1 MQQVHQ
7 EQPEQI
13 GPNTSLLAKELQQ
26 QWHVQ
31 RNMHHGNINIK
42 PYSNRKVWWWCD
54 QCPDGVPHVWE
65 IIVNHT
71 TQGTGCPFCSG
82 TAVCQHN
89 TLARKAAEVALF
101 WDAMKNDPLSP
112 DQVTV
117 SSNMRAHWKCSA
129 CLHKWQTS
137 VMMKAQQQRLPQV
150 CKGKWR
156 QESRWHQAEAP
167 YFCSGR
173 PCLAG
178 AMGP

>member
-13 GPNTSLLAKELQQ
+13 GPNTSLLAKELQE

-42 PYSNRKVWWWCD
+42 PYNNRKVWWVCD
-54 QCPDGVPHVWE
+54 QCPEGLPHVWE
-65 IIVNHT
+65 ARVNNRTH
-71 TQGTGCPFCSG
+71 GTGCPFCSG

-89 TLARKAAEVALF
+89 TLARKAPEVALF
-101 WDAMKNDPLSP
+101 WNAMKNYPLSP

-117 SSNMRAHWKCSA
+117 SSGMRAHW
-129 CLHKWQTS
+129 
-137 VMMKAQQQRLPQV
+137 
-150 CKGKWR
+150 KWR
-156 QESRWHQAEAP
+156 QESRRHQAEAP